1 MPLFD
6 RAIAKS
12 QTEKGELRGL
22 AESDFDLQNC
32 VQWGVAVEGCR
43 QEVVVMHVSSTILKD
58 KRVKIYI
65 LIFHRKWAKKAR
77 ISGQG
82 KKEVKTNIRLFYQ
95 S

>member
-32 VQWGVAVEGCR
+32 GQWGVAGEGCR
-43 QEVVVMHVSSTILKD
+43 QEVVVMHEPSTLAI
-58 KRVKIYI
+58 
-65 LIFHRKWAKKAR
+65 
-77 ISGQG
+77 
-82 KKEVKTNIRLFYQ
+82 
-95 S
+95 